1 MTDYAPADELVE
13 VSISGGARPLGDDIS
28 LAALISLL
36 VVLLF
41 LSAFFSG
48 SETALMSLNRYKLRH
63 KVRSGHRGA
72 KMAEKLLRKPDR
84 LIGLILLGNNA
95 VNIFASALVGVV
107 SIELGGEVGLAIGTG
122 IFTLVVLIF
131 AETAPK
137 TAAALNPERIAFP
150 AAYLY
155 SALLKVTYPLV
166 WLTNTLANGVLFVL
180 GLGRPDADGQ
190 SLSREE
196 LRTVVYEAGARI
208 SGKYRQM
215 LVSILDLE
223 KVSVDDVMVPHNE
236 IVGIDLDDAV
246 GEIANIIRSSEHTR
260 LPVFRDSIDNVIGIL
275 HLRRLANNFTQLEF
289 TKDDLQRLL
298 EEPYFVPEGT
308 PLSTQLLQFQKG
320 RKRFAMVVDE
330 YGDIQGIVTLEDILE
345 EIVGEFTTDPAND
358 DDEII
363 KETDETWLVDGAA
376 NVREMNRVMNWTL
389 PIEGAKTL
397 SGVIVEYLETIPESG
412 TCLKI
417 SDYSIEIIETKE
429 NRVQLAR
436 IHQPSAVTMS
446 VNA

>member
-1 MTDYAPADELVE
+1 MVE
-13 VSISGGARPLGDDIS
+13 VSISGGAQPLGDDIS

-63 KVRSGHRGA
+63 KARSGHRGA

-107 SIELGGEVGLAIGTG
+107 SVELGGELGLAIGTG

-150 AAYLY
+150 AAYVY
-155 SALLKVTYPLV
+155 FGLLKVTYPLV
-166 WLTNTLANGVLFVL
+166 WLTNTMANGVLFVL
-180 GLGRPDADGQ
+180 GLGRPDADGNA
-190 SLSREE
+190 LTREE

-215 LVSILDLE
+215 LLSILDLE

-236 IVGIDLDDAV
+236 IVGIDLDDEDD
-246 GEIANIIRSSEHTR
+246 EIAAIIRGSEHTR
-260 LPVFRDSIDNVIGIL
+260 LPVFLDSIDNVIGIL
-275 HLRRLANNFTQLEF
+275 HLRRLANIFTQLEF
-289 TKDDLQRLL
+289 SKEDLRSLL
-298 EEPYFVPEGT
+298 EEPYFIPEGT

-320 RKRFAMVVDE
+320 RRRFAMVVDE

-345 EIVGEFTTDPAND
+345 EIVGEFTTDPANGD
-358 DDEII
+358 DDIV
-363 KETDETWLVDGAA
+363 KETDRTWLVDGGA
-376 NVREMNRVMNWTL
+376 NVREMNRVMNWRL
-389 PIEGAKTL
+389 PMEGPKTL
-397 SGVIVEYLETIPESG
+397 SGVIVEYLESIPESG

-436 IHQPSAVTMS
+436 IHQPTETRISTTA
-446 VNA
+446 